1 MAEATGTATEAR
13 AERRAASDSAR
24 LPAGWTVIAAK
35 ELGDHLSSVRFI
47 ILLLLL
53 GLVGVGTVYTVAQ
66 RIRDVAPDAT
76 GFSGVFLL
84 LFTETAQAEAA
95 TAQLFPFVGLI
106 GLLGPLLGIAF
117 GFDAISSE
125 RSEGTLPRLV
135 SQPIHRDD
143 VVNGK
148 FAAGLSVIALVL
160 ACATLLVAGVGILRL
175 GVVPRPDDVLR
186 MVAWYVAAVVYV
198 GFWLALA
205 TLFSVVFR
213 RAATAALAAFSV
225 WLGLLIFWRTIVDI
239 VSRVIAP
246 VGAGN
251 RFDELL
257 ANASLQLDILRLSP
271 IELFGEMTN
280 VLLDPRSRGVLLTGP
295 PQGSIATVL
304 PLWQSL
310 LISWPQAVAL
320 LALTVVCFAA
330 AYIIFMR
337 QEVRA

>member
-1 MAEATGTATEAR
+1 MAETTGTAGDAR
-13 AERRAASDSAR
+13 LARRTAHDSTR
-24 LPAGWTVIAAK
+24 LPAGWTVIAGK
-35 ELGDHLSSVRFI
+35 ELGDHLSSIRFI

-66 RIRDVAPDAT
+66 SIRDVAPNAT
-76 GFSGVFLL
+76 GFTGVFLL
-84 LFTETAQAEAA
+84 LFTETAEAEA
-95 TAQLFPFVGLI
+95 TARLFPFVGLI

-175 GVVPRPDDVLR
+175 GVVPRPDEMLR
-186 MVAWYVAAVVYV
+186 MFAWYIAAVVYV

-205 TLFSVVFR
+205 TLFSVIFR

-225 WLGLLIFWRTIVDI
+225 WLGLLIFWRTIVEIAGNI
-239 VSRVIAP
+239 VAP
-246 VGAGN
+246 VGAGST
-251 RFDELL
+251 FAELL
-257 ANASLQLDILRLSP
+257 AGRSFLVSALRLSP
-271 IELFGEMTN
+271 IELFGEITT
-280 VLLDPRSRGVLLTGP
+280 VLLNPRSQGVLLTGP
-295 PQGSIATVL
+295 PEGAIPTVL

-330 AYIIFMR
+330 AYVIFMR